1 MPNIQNKLLRNVLS
15 LPIEQSN
22 HNAMKKILLAL
33 AALLLVVSCNN
44 SKKQQTEEQTP
55 ATEQKEIQQQEAQ
68 QPQEDAQIQ
77 EEPDVA
83 VADIVGYYDSFNQEG
98 GNEERVSILENGTA
112 TWNMIGSLHF
122 SEYTY
127 KIKGNRIYMTL
138 TVDNSE
144 AGYYD
149 YDPEKK
155 TLTSE
160 GGTVYFLQK

>member
-1 MPNIQNKLLRNVLS
+1 
-15 LPIEQSN
+15 
-22 HNAMKKILLAL
+22 MKKILLAL
-33 AALLLVVSCNN
+33 AAVLLVASCNN

-55 ATEQKEIQQQEAQ
+55 ETEQTEIQQQEAQ
-68 QPQEDAQIQ
+68 QPQ

-98 GNEERVSILENGTA
+98 GNEERISILEDGTA
-112 TWNMIGSLHF
+112 TWNMIGSLNF

-127 KIKGNRIYMTL
+127 KIKGKRIYLTL
-138 TVDNSE
+138 TIDDSE
-144 AGYYD
+144 PSCYV

-160 GGTVYFLQK
+160 GETVYFFQSK

>member
-1 MPNIQNKLLRNVLS
+1 
-15 LPIEQSN
+15 
-22 HNAMKKILLAL
+22 MKKILLAL
-33 AALLLVVSCNN
+33 AAVLLVASCNN

-55 ATEQKEIQQQEAQ
+55 AAQQTEIQQPQAQ
-68 QPQEDAQIQ
+68 QPQQEAQIQ

-83 VADIVGYYDSFNQEG
+83 VADVVGYYDSFNQEG
-98 GNEERVSILENGTA
+98 GNEERISLNDDGTA

-122 SEYTY
+122 TEFLY
-127 KIKGNRIYMTL
+127 KIKGKRIFFTAMD
-138 TVDNSE
+138 DNSE